1 MTVSDAELLKAATD
15 ARQRAYAPYS
25 GFKVGAALL
34 LKNGRVIAGANVENI
49 SFGLTICAERV
60 AVATAA
66 LSGCTDFELLALV
79 SDSSEPMAP
88 CGACRQVLAEFCSQ
102 LRILSSTLNG
112 QTSEFQLAHLL
123 PTARQGILR

>member
-15 ARQRAYAPYS
+15 ARERAYAPYS

-34 LKNGRVIAGANVENI
+34 LKNGRVISGANVENI

-66 LSGCTDFELLALV
+66 AWRTCT
-79 SDSSEPMAP
+79 SM
-88 CGACRQVLAEFCSQ
+88 R
-102 LRILSSTLNG
+102 
-112 QTSEFQLAHLL
+112 
-123 PTARQGILR
+123 

>member
-15 ARQRAYAPYS
+15 ARERAYAPYS

-66 LSGCTDFELLALV
+66 LSGCTDFALLALV